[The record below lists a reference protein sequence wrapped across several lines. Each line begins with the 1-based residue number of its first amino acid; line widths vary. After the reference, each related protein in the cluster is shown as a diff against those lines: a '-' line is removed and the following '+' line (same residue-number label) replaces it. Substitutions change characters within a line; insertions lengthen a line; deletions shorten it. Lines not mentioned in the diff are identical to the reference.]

1 MFVFKAAVVGAGTM
15 GGQIAQTIASAGF
28 PVVLKDINQ
37 DLVQA
42 GLDEAR
48 KVTEGQ
54 VGKLVSKERITAEQG
69 VAQIEEILG
78 RIEGTTSYE
87 HFGDV
92 DFVIEAVPERM
103 AIKQAVFAEL
113 DAVTPGHAI
122 LASNTSSL
130 SIAEIGEA
138 TLRPDK
144 VVGFHYFYPAS
155 VMPLVEIVEGEET
168 TPETVTAALT
178 FAQAIRKQPIACLEV
193 PGFVVNRILM
203 AGMSE
208 VWREQE
214 EKKLSIKAMDE
225 GIGAA
230 GVVPMGPYFLVNLL
244 GLDTVLHVAEH
255 VTDSYG
261 TERFYV
267 AKGMKKLVSEG
278 KLGAK
283 TGGDG
288 FYSPAGE
295 SNLKDD
301 GEPDVAELVEMLTLK
316 TFVESCLVLQ
326 EGVATHRDIDF
337 GMMAGAGLDPRRG
350 LMPPFM
356 KADIEGLDSVL
367 ERLENA
373 TERYGERFAPPAILR
388 RLVAQGRLGQK
399 SGQGFYAYPQPDA
412 ASSPEGEQPAE
423 VVKLE
428 TGRAAGGARQEGG
441 EQAGE
446 GVRCPEGVAIAWLAN
461 GQMNSISP
469 RVIEDLGKIWRQI
482 KEGGGQAGAAP
493 VHALVIASS
502 NPFLFS
508 AGADIKAFTSMDA
521 ASGEQMIHAAHALL
535 REFGSEGIATI
546 AAVNGLAFGGGCEL
560 AMACDVRIAAR
571 SATFGQPEIK
581 LGIIPGFG
589 GTQRL
594 PRLVGENKALEMNL
608 IGDPIMAEEAFELG
622 LVNRMVE
629 DHELLDTALS
639 WARRLAAQAPIALE
653 QIKRVSGAGDLDEG
667 IEAEKRGF
675 ATAFGSE
682 DAKEGISAFL
692 GKRAPSFTGR

>member
-15 GGQIAQTIASAGF
+15 GGQIAQTIAAAGF
-28 PVVLKDINQ
+28 PVVLKDIDQ

-54 VGKLVSKERITAEQG
+54 VAKLVSKERITAEQG
-69 VAQIEEILG
+69 AARIAEVLG

-87 HFGDV
+87 GFGDV
-92 DFVIEAVPERM
+92 DFAIEAVPERM
-103 AIKQAVFAEL
+103 EIKQAVFAEL

-130 SIAEIGEA
+130 SIGEIGEA
-138 TLRPDK
+138 TMRPDK

-155 VMPLVEIVEGEET
+155 AMPLVEIVEGEET
-168 TPETVTAALT
+168 SPETVTAALT
-178 FAQAIRKQPIACLEV
+178 FAQAIRKQPIVCLEV

-208 VWREQE
+208 LWREQE
-214 EKKLSIKAMDE
+214 EKKLSIKAIDE
-225 GIGAA
+225 GVGAA

-255 VTDSYG
+255 VTDAYG
-261 TERFYV
+261 EERFYV
-267 AKGMKKLVSEG
+267 PRGMQKLVSEG

-288 FYSPAGE
+288 FYSPTGE
-295 SNLKDD
+295 PNLKDD
-301 GEPDVAELVEMLTLK
+301 GEPDVAELVELLTLK
-316 TFVESCLVLQ
+316 TFVEACLVLQ

-356 KADIEGLDSVL
+356 KADVEGLDSIL

-373 TERYGERFAPPAILR
+373 AERHGERFTPPTILR

-399 SGQGFYAYPQPDA
+399 SGQGFYAYPRPDAEQPA
-412 ASSPEGEQPAE
+412 ASSSKVE

-428 TGRAAGGARQEGG
+428 HRSG
-441 EQAGE
+441 
-446 GVRCPEGVAIAWLAN
+446 GVAIAWLAN

-469 RVIEDLGKIWRQI
+469 QAIEDLGKVWRQL
-482 KEGGGQAGAAP
+482 KDDAAQPP
-493 VHALVIASS
+493 VRALVIASS

-508 AGADIKAFTSMDA
+508 AGADIKAFTSMDEGA
-521 ASGEQMIHAAHALL
+521 GEQLIHAAQALL
-535 REFGSEGIATI
+535 REFGSDGIATI

-608 IGDPIMAEEAFELG
+608 VGDPIMAEEAFELG

-629 DHELLDTALS
+629 DHELLDTALA
-639 WARRLAAQAPIALE
+639 WGRRLAAQAPVALE
-653 QIKRVSGAGDLDEG
+653 QIKRISGAGDLDEG

-675 ATAFGSE
+675 ATAFSSQ

-692 GKRAPSFTGR
+692 GKRAPRFQGR